1 MATKVWAAK
10 NIMRRRLQVHGVSVA
25 LSLCP
30 LSLSFG
36 PCLSLFLPSLS
47 NMRGRRLQLRQD
59 AQLAA
64 HQAELDAERRK
75 RLAAEA

>member
-1 MATKVWAAK
+1 
-10 NIMRRRLQVHGVSVA
+10 
-25 LSLCP
+25 
-30 LSLSFG
+30 
-36 PCLSLFLPSLS
+36 
-47 NMRGRRLQLRQD
+47 MRGRRLQLRQD